1 MSEAAPRVTAW
12 IERELLEIARPAV
25 ARRARGLEASDR
37 EDLLQEVLIKYLRTW
52 TEGDPDN
59 VASWFETVTAN
70 ALIDFYR
77 AQGRRHEQNLP
88 DNGDDPVSAVISE
101 LKLAK
106 ATSLWPV
113 RENLIRSILGLVSED
128 DRTLLERRYLDGCS
142 AADLAAEQL
151 GLEVANVDQRTT
163 RAKRRLRE
171 QLRSSRPDL
180 IEELRNPHPRL
191 Y

>member
-1 MSEAAPRVTAW
+1 MD
-12 IERELLEIARPAV
+12 ERELLEIARPVV

-52 TEGDPDN
+52 TEGEPDN

-70 ALIDFYR
+70 ALIDFHR
-77 AQGRRHEQNLP
+77 AQGRRHEQDLP

-142 AADLAAEQL
+142 AADLAAQL

-163 RAKRRLRE
+163 RAKRKLRE
-171 QLRSSRPDL
+171 QLSARPDL
-180 IEELRNPHPRL
+180 VEELRSPHPRL